1 MVSELLCWW
10 RFTYLQ
16 DICTAKNRSPTSQI
30 DLEYLQIVTR
40 NNCHQHPSPKSVTD
54 IYHQHRCC
62 LIARKRKYLN
72 TLVRNIKPS
81 PIWYFAFSQTK
92 LPRAIS
98 KPPPKLIKIIKE
110 KYYENAWN
118 LHIKVKIMK
127 CSSLNYTVW
136 FILYGF
142 G

>member
-1 MVSELLCWW
+1 MEYEKSLVKTVKVLLMTYCWLYDGDSFKIFW
-10 RFTYLQ
+10 YQNYYVGDVLLIFKTFSLQ
-16 DICTAKNRSPTSQI
+16 I
-30 DLEYLQIVTR
+30 EYLQIVTR
-40 NNCHQHPSPKSVTD
+40 INCHQHPSPKSVTD

-98 KPPPKLIKIIKE
+98 KPPPKLIYTKSSK
-110 KYYENAWN
+110 KN
-118 LHIKVKIMK
+118 IMK
-127 CSSLNYTVW
+127 TLEIHT
-136 FILYGF
+136 
-142 G
+142 